1 MKERK
6 TYIPVGIILF
16 LYLVIILQ
24 NDNLNGV
31 SLLNLLTFGGIVLIS
46 AIGVFEDKYPYSLK
60 KFFWIFNLVF
70 LGYIPTMQYLN
81 NRYPWIGERLGDD
94 LVLKVNILLI
104 VCLLLFRFFYAYFSG
119 KLITQSRQSNVS
131 SDLSIPRYYWI
142 GGTIFFAFCALIV
155 LRSGGIVFLRS
166 DVISAS
172 VDNVSSNSS
181 ENLLV
186 DKVARSWVLIYAII
200 TIQLYKSRRISL
212 FWMLT
217 ILLATVL
224 TNFPLALP
232 RYLAATFYIGLALTY
247 KRWFNRPNLFPIIII
262 ASLFYVFPILTEA
275 RHEYFS
281 MEYVAGNFS
290 EISAKAYSSGDFDA
304 YTMFCKTV
312 EYTDLRGIV
321 YGEQLSGVL
330 LFFVPR
336 NLWPDK
342 PVGSGYFI
350 GQKNGFY
357 FLNVSCPYLAEGYLN
372 FGIPGALIMV
382 LLFAFIFARFD
393 RFYWV
398 NVSRGSEMN
407 FWILIYPSLLGMF
420 FFMMRGDL
428 LSSYAYTF
436 GMLVTAYLAYML
448 MKKKVKKRKFRV
460 GQNENFHPVHNQ
472 ELFKLS
478 SN

>member
-6 TYIPVGIILF
+6 TYILVGFILL
-16 LYLVIILQ
+16 LYVVIILQ
-24 NDNLNGV
+24 NDNTHAV
-31 SLLNLLTFGGIVLIS
+31 SLLNLLTFGAIVLIS
-46 AIGVFEDKYPYSLK
+46 AIGVFEDQYPYSMK

-81 NRYPWIGERLGDD
+81 NRYPWIGEKLSDD
-94 LVLKVNILLI
+94 LVLKVNILVI
-104 VCLLLFRFFYAYFSG
+104 ICLLLFRFFYKYFSG
-119 KLITQSRQSNVS
+119 KTITRQPTEKVADDVS
-131 SDLSIPRYYWI
+131 KSRYYWI
-142 GGTIFFAFCALIV
+142 GGTLFFVFCALIIA
-155 LRSGGIVFLRS
+155 RSGGIVFVRS
-166 DVISAS
+166 DLISATS
-172 VDNVSSNSS
+172 DNAGNTT

-186 DKVARSWVLIYAII
+186 DKVARSWMLIYAII
-200 TIQLYKSRRISL
+200 TIQLYKYKRVSL
-212 FWMLT
+212 FWLVT
-217 ILLATVL
+217 ILAATVL

-232 RYLAATFYIGLALTY
+232 RYLAATIYIGLALTY
-247 KRWFNRPNLFPIIII
+247 RRWFNNPNLFPIIII
-262 ASLFYVFPILTEA
+262 ASLFYIFPIMTEA
-275 RHEYFS
+275 RHDYFS
-281 MEYVAGNFS
+281 VEYVASNFS

-304 YTMFCKTV
+304 YTMLCKTV

-336 NLWPDK
+336 SFWPDK

-372 FGIPGALIMV
+372 FGIPGALLLV
-382 LLFAFIFARFD
+382 LLFALIFARLD
-393 RFYWV
+393 KFYWTNV
-398 NVSRGSEMN
+398 NRGIQLN
-407 FWILIYPSLLGMF
+407 FWILIYPTLLGMF

-436 GMLVTAYLAYML
+436 GMVVTAYLVYL
-448 MKKKVKKRKFRV
+448 LVKKKAKKKKFRV
-460 GQNENFHPVHNQ
+460 GQDENFMPVTNQ
-472 ELFKLS
+472 ELFRLS